1 MDAAAF
7 SFLENDGTMDE
18 ELEDINQGQTHRA
31 RLMAEIPSTQDD
43 DHSHRVDHNERNRAD
58 RPRGSDRIRGGAKG
72 GRGRGTVGSKAI
84 PRCRKR

>member
-1 MDAAAF
+1 
-7 SFLENDGTMDE
+7 MDE

-31 RLMAEIPSTQDD
+31 RLMAEISSTQDD
-43 DHSHRVDHNERNRAD
+43 DRSHGVDHSD

-72 GRGRGTVGSKAI
+72 GRGGGPVGSKTI